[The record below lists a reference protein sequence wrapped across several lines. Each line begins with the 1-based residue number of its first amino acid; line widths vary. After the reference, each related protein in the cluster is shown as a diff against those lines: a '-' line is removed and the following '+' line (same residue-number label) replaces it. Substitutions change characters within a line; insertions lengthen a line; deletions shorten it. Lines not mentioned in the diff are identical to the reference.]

1 MGGQRVWHVVNP
13 DGTTREETE
22 ASLADHIGHRR
33 VTRPTLVWT
42 FGMADWEPAGKVL
55 ADWFPREEG
64 AQANR
69 QAGRDAQ
76 SAPDASSL
84 SDDRRRPPLPAP
96 DPSTSR
102 PPRRSYVVRHWRG
115 ELSLAITFWGGGFLV
130 AAAIALARAALT
142 GFDYSTAPRLLT
154 AATAVFGLFIIAAS
168 VWQLIGVWRSSGRA
182 IKDHISKG
190 EMGFWAVLA
199 RLAAGLG
206 FLSLVGNSLAY
217 TLPGVWANIQI
228 ALGQDTT
235 PRHVLKVLNHGTE
248 IEISGGIDFGTASE
262 LEALL
267 NAAPGV
273 EVVDLA
279 SPGGWVSEAEHV
291 RDLIRVRHLATYT
304 DADCASA
311 CTVIYMGGYPR
322 YLGPAGQLGFHRYTF
337 PGLTPEQDAETNQEG
352 QQDLIRSGVSTD
364 FAAKA
369 FSTPSEKMWEPDRA
383 TLLKAGVVTEEVDGI
398 GFAAAATVGM
408 RFSEERADKQLQTI
422 ASFAALKR
430 VDPIAYTKMVTDMVA
445 KSQLGSSWEEVM
457 ASATAAIDAEVRRY
471 RPLAGDDIQVK
482 LAALQAEEARILAPD
497 HPDSCVA
504 MLYGLSERG
513 VGYLGFLPAE
523 IRKRDVELTAAILES
538 GHSHPDNLMA
548 TEAEASAAMERLWS
562 DVKLAGIDVSAVGSQ
577 PTTIDDQRSV
587 CRAFDRFFAEV
598 AVLQPDTAGPLM
610 RYLNRP

>member
-1 MGGQRVWHVVNP
+1 MVGWRVWHVVNP

-22 ASLADHIGHRR
+22 ASLADLIGRGR
-33 VTRPTLVWT
+33 VTGRTLIWT
-42 FGMADWEPAGKVL
+42 FGMADWQAAGQVL
-55 ADWFPREEG
+55 ADWFPREGG
-64 AQANR
+64 ARDDRQGGNETQA
-69 QAGRDAQ
+69 
-76 SAPDASSL
+76 APDTSSL
-84 SDDRRRPPLPAP
+84 NDDRQRPPHPVSGPWMPRL
-96 DPSTSR
+96 
-102 PPRRSYVVRHWRG
+102 PRRSYVVRHWRG
-115 ELSLAITFWGGGFLV
+115 ELSLAITFWGGGFLA
-130 AAAIALARAALT
+130 AAAIALARAVLT
-142 GFDYSTAPRLLT
+142 GLDYSTAPRLLT
-154 AATAVFGLFIIAAS
+154 AATAGLGVFIITAS
-168 VWQLIGVWRSSGRA
+168 VWQMVGVWRSSGRA
-182 IKDHISKG
+182 IKDHVSRG
-190 EMGFWAVLA
+190 EMGLWAILA

-206 FLSLVGNSLAY
+206 FLSLIGNSLAY
-217 TLPGVWANIQI
+217 TLPSVWANLQI
-228 ALGQDTT
+228 AFGQDTT
-235 PRHVLKVLNHGTE
+235 PQHVLKVLNHGTE

-267 NAAPGV
+267 NATPGV

-291 RDLIRVRHLATYT
+291 RDLIRVRRLATYT

-311 CTVIYMGGYPR
+311 CTLIYMGGYPR
-322 YLGPAGQLGFHRYTF
+322 YLGPAGKLGFHRYTF
-337 PGLTPEQDAETNQEG
+337 PGLTPEQDAEANQEG
-352 QQDLIRSGVSTD
+352 QQDLMRSGVNAD

-383 TLLKAGVVTEEVDGI
+383 TLLRAGVVTEEVDGI

-408 RFSEERADKQLQTI
+408 RFTEERADKQLQTI

-430 VDPIAYTKMVTDMVA
+430 VDPVAYTKMVTDMVA
-445 KSQLGSSWEEVM
+445 KSQIGSSWEEVM
-457 ASATAAIDAEVRRY
+457 ASATAALDAEVRRY

-513 VGYLGFLPAE
+513 AGYLGFLPVE
-523 IRKRDVELTAAILES
+523 IRKRDSELTGAILES

-548 TEAEASAAMERLWS
+548 TEAEANAAVERLWS
-562 DVKLAGIDVSAVGSQ
+562 DVKLTGIDVSAVGRQ
-577 PTTIDDQRSV
+577 PTTPDDQRSI

-598 AVLQPDTAGPLM
+598 ALLQPDTAGPLM